1 MQEHDVVTIFV
12 YLQKNIGMTRLI
24 YKLFTLLSATLLF
37 ACQSHRTEQNAEIVV
52 SIAPLKYIV
61 EQITA
66 GDFEVDVL
74 VPAGTSPETFDPT
87 PRQMQNVQ
95 DATLLFTT
103 GLIEFEQNIVERLE
117 NKSNVISLSRGI
129 ELIEGSH
136 SHDDHAEEHHEGGH
150 SHHHGTDPHIW
161 TSPRELK
168 TMARNAYEA
177 IIEQYPDSVKYTAA
191 YNDFVAQLDNLDTMC
206 QQMCEA
212 SSARAFVIYH
222 PALTYFARA
231 YGMEQIAVEAD
242 GKEPSARHIAKLIEQ
257 AQAKG
262 IQCLLYQKEF
272 PRSVVDVIAR
282 DMGVEAQEIDPLKEN
297 VIENITKITRLIT
310 SK

>member
-1 MQEHDVVTIFV
+1 M
-12 YLQKNIGMTRLI
+12 
-24 YKLFTLLSATLLF
+24 
-37 ACQSHRTEQNAEIVV
+37 
-52 SIAPLKYIV
+52 
-61 EQITA
+61 
-66 GDFEVDVL
+66 DVL

-117 NKSNVISLSRGI
+117 NKSHVISLSRGI

-136 SHDDHAEEHHEGGH
+136 SHDDHAEEHHESGH

-177 IIEQYPDSVKYTAA
+177 IIEQYPDSVKYRAA
-191 YNDFVAQLDNLDTMC
+191 YNDFVAQLNNLDTMC

-231 YGMEQIAVEAD
+231 YGMEQIAVETD
-242 GKEPSARHIAKLIEQ
+242 GKEPSARHIATLIEQ
-257 AQAKG
+257 VQAKG
-262 IQCLLYQKEF
+262 IHSLLYQKEF

-297 VIENITKITRLIT
+297 VIENIAEITRLIT

>member
-1 MQEHDVVTIFV
+1 
-12 YLQKNIGMTRLI
+12 MTRHI
-24 YKLFTLLSATLLF
+24 YKILTLLSATLLF
-37 ACQSHRTEQNAEIVV
+37 ACQSHRDEQNAKIVV

-66 GDFEVDVL
+66 DDFVVDVL
-74 VPAGTSPETFDPT
+74 VPAGTSPETFDPS
-87 PRQMQNVQ
+87 PRQMQNLQ
-95 DATLLFTT
+95 DASLLFTT

-117 NKSNVISLSRGI
+117 NKSNVISLSHGI
-129 ELIEGSH
+129 ELIKGSH
-136 SHDDHAEEHHEGGH
+136 SHEDHAEEHHVGH

-177 IIEQYPDSVKYTAA
+177 IIAQYPDSVKYTAA
-191 YNDFVAQLDNLDTMC
+191 YNDFAAQLDNLDRMCADMC
-206 QQMCEA
+206 QA
-212 SSARAFVIYH
+212 SATRTFVVYH

-231 YGMEQIAVEAD
+231 YALEQIAVEED
-242 GKEPSARHIAKLIEQ
+242 GKEPSARHIATLIDK
-257 AQAKG
+257 AHKTG
-262 IQCLLYQKEF
+262 VTCLLYQKEF

-282 DMGVEAQEIDPLKEN
+282 DMGVQAQEIDPLKEN
-297 VIENITKITRLIT
+297 VVENIAEITRLIT

>member
-1 MQEHDVVTIFV
+1 MTIFV

-24 YKLFTLLSATLLF
+24 YKIFTLLSATLLF
-37 ACQSHRTEQNAEIVV
+37 ACQSYRAEQNAEIVV

-117 NKSNVISLSRGI
+117 NKSHVISLSRGI
-129 ELIEGSH
+129 ELIEGGH
-136 SHDDHAEEHHEGGH
+136 SHDAHAEEHHEGGH

-177 IIEQYPDSVKYTAA
+177 IIEQYPDSVKYRAA

-231 YGMEQIAVEAD
+231 YGMEQIAVETD
-242 GKEPSARHIAKLIEQ
+242 GKEPSARHIATLIEQ

-262 IQCLLYQKEF
+262 VHSLLYQKEF

-282 DMGVEAQEIDPLKEN
+282 DMGVEPQEIDPLKEN
-297 VIENITKITRLIT
+297 VVENIAEITRLIT

>member
-1 MQEHDVVTIFV
+1 MTIFV

-24 YKLFTLLSATLLF
+24 YKIFTLLSATLLF
-37 ACQSHRTEQNAEIVV
+37 ACQSHRAEQNAEIVV

-117 NKSNVISLSRGI
+117 NKSHVISLSRGI
-129 ELIEGSH
+129 ELIESGH
-136 SHDDHAEEHHEGGH
+136 SHGDHAEEHHEGGH

-191 YNDFVAQLDNLDTMC
+191 YNDFVAQLNNLDTMC

-212 SSARAFVIYH
+212 SSTKAFVIYH

-231 YGMEQIAVEAD
+231 YNMEQIAVEAD
-242 GKEPSARHIAKLIEQ
+242 GKEPSARHIATLIEQ

-262 IQCLLYQKEF
+262 IHSLLYQKEF

-282 DMGVEAQEIDPLKEN
+282 DMGVEPQEIDPLKEN
-297 VIENITKITRLIT
+297 VIENIAEITRLIT

>member
-24 YKLFTLLSATLLF
+24 YKIFTLLSATLLF
-37 ACQSHRTEQNAEIVV
+37 ACQSYRAEQNAEIVV

-117 NKSNVISLSRGI
+117 NKSHVISLSRGI
-129 ELIEGSH
+129 ELIEGGH
-136 SHDDHAEEHHEGGH
+136 SHDAHAEEHHEGGH

-177 IIEQYPDSVKYTAA
+177 IIEQYPDSVKYRAA

-231 YGMEQIAVEAD
+231 YGMEQIAVETD
-242 GKEPSARHIAKLIEQ
+242 GKEPSARHIATLIEQ

-262 IQCLLYQKEF
+262 VHSLLYQKEF

-282 DMGVEAQEIDPLKEN
+282 DMGVEPQEIDPLKEN
-297 VIENITKITRLIT
+297 VVENIAEITRLIT

>member
-1 MQEHDVVTIFV
+1 
-12 YLQKNIGMTRLI
+12 MTRHI
-24 YKLFTLLSATLLF
+24 YKILTLLSATLLF
-37 ACQSHRTEQNAEIVV
+37 ACQSHRAEQNAEIVV

-66 GDFEVDVL
+66 DDFEVDVL
-74 VPAGTSPETFDPT
+74 VPAGTSPETFDPS
-87 PRQMQNVQ
+87 PRQMQNLQ
-95 DATLLFTT
+95 DASLLFTT

-117 NKSNVISLSRGI
+117 NKSNIISLSRGI
-129 ELIEGSH
+129 ELIEGSL
-136 SHDDHAEEHHEGGH
+136 SHEQHAAEHHAEDGH

-177 IIEQYPDSVKYTAA
+177 IIAQYPDSVKYTAA
-191 YNDFVAQLDNLDTMC
+191 YNDFAAQLENLDRMCADMC
-206 QQMCEA
+206 QA
-212 SSARAFVIYH
+212 SATRTFVVYH

-231 YGMEQIAVEAD
+231 YALEQIAVEED
-242 GKEPSARHIAKLIEQ
+242 GKEPSARHIATLIDK
-257 AQAKG
+257 AHKTG
-262 IQCLLYQKEF
+262 VTCLLYQKEF

-282 DMGVEAQEIDPLKEN
+282 DMGVQAQEIDPLKEN
-297 VIENITKITRLIT
+297 VVENIAEITRLIT

>member
-1 MQEHDVVTIFV
+1 MAIIF
-12 YLQKNIGMTRLI
+12 YGLQVALVGMGIVFCGLVILIGLI
-24 YKLFTLLSATLLF
+24 KGMEKVL
-37 ACQSHRTEQNAEIVV
+37 
-52 SIAPLKYIV
+52 P
-61 EQITA
+61 QITA

-117 NKSNVISLSRGI
+117 NKSHVISLSRGI

-136 SHDDHAEEHHEGGH
+136 SHDAHAEEHHEGGH

-177 IIEQYPDSVKYTAA
+177 IIEQYPDSVKYRAA
-191 YNDFVAQLDNLDTMC
+191 YNDFVAQLNNLDTMC

-231 YGMEQIAVEAD
+231 YGMEQIAVETD
-242 GKEPSARHIAKLIEQ
+242 GKEPSARHIASLIEQ

-262 IQCLLYQKEF
+262 VHSLLYQKEF

-282 DMGVEAQEIDPLKEN
+282 DMGVEPQEIDPLKEN
-297 VIENITKITRLIT
+297 VIENIAEITRLIT

>member
-1 MQEHDVVTIFV
+1 
-12 YLQKNIGMTRLI
+12 MTRPI
-24 YKLFTLLSATLLF
+24 YKILSLLSTTLLI
-37 ACQSHRTEQNAEIVV
+37 ACHAQHAQQKSELIV

-66 GDFEVDVL
+66 DDFDVEVL

-87 PRQMQNVQ
+87 PRQMQDVQ

-117 NKSNVISLSRGI
+117 DKSNVVSLSHGI
-129 ELIEGSH
+129 DLITGSH
-136 SHDDHAEEHHEGGH
+136 AHEEHTSHAVEAH
-150 SHHHGTDPHIW
+150 AHHHGTDPHIW

-168 TMARNAYEA
+168 IMASNAHKA
-177 IIEQYPDSVKYTAA
+177 IMQHYPDSVKYTAA
-191 YNDFVAQLDNLDTMC
+191 YNDFVVRLDSLDTMC
-206 QQMCEA
+206 QQMCAA
-212 SSARAFVIYH
+212 SSTKAFVIYH

-231 YGMEQIAVEAD
+231 YELEQIAVEEN
-242 GKEPSARHIAKLIEQ
+242 GKDPSARHIATLIDK
-257 AQAKG
+257 AHAKHVT
-262 IQCLLYQKEF
+262 CLLYQKEF

-282 DMGVEAQEIDPLKEN
+282 DMGVKAQEIDPLKEN
-297 VIENITKITRLIT
+297 AIDNITEITRLIT

>member
-1 MQEHDVVTIFV
+1 
-12 YLQKNIGMTRLI
+12 MTRHI
-24 YKLFTLLSATLLF
+24 YKILTLLSATLLF
-37 ACQSHRTEQNAEIVV
+37 ACQSHRAEQNAEIVV

-66 GDFEVDVL
+66 DDFEVDVL
-74 VPAGTSPETFDPT
+74 VPAGTSPETFDPS
-87 PRQMQNVQ
+87 PRQMQNLQ
-95 DATLLFTT
+95 DASLLFTT

-117 NKSNVISLSRGI
+117 NKSNIISLSRGI
-129 ELIEGSH
+129 ELIEGSL
-136 SHDDHAEEHHEGGH
+136 SHEQHAAEHHAEDGH

-177 IIEQYPDSVKYTAA
+177 IIAQYPDSVKYTAA
-191 YNDFVAQLDNLDTMC
+191 YNDFAAQLENLDRMCADMC
-206 QQMCEA
+206 QA
-212 SSARAFVIYH
+212 SATRTFVVYH

-231 YGMEQIAVEAD
+231 YALEQIAVEED
-242 GKEPSARHIAKLIEQ
+242 GKEPSARHIATLIDKAHET
-257 AQAKG
+257 G
-262 IQCLLYQKEF
+262 VTCLLYQKEF

-282 DMGVEAQEIDPLKEN
+282 DMGVQAQEIDPLKEN
-297 VIENITKITRLIT
+297 VVENIAEITRLIT

>member
-1 MQEHDVVTIFV
+1 
-12 YLQKNIGMTRLI
+12 MTRLI
-24 YKLFTLLSATLLF
+24 YKIFTLLSATLLF
-37 ACQSHRTEQNAEIVV
+37 ACQSHRAEQNAEIVV

-74 VPAGTSPETFDPT
+74 VPAGTSPETFDPS

-117 NKSNVISLSRGI
+117 NKSHVISLSRGI
-129 ELIEGSH
+129 ELIEGDH
-136 SHDDHAEEHHEGGH
+136 SHEDHAEEHHEGGH

-177 IIEQYPDSVKYTAA
+177 IIEQYPDSVRYTAA
-191 YNDFVAQLDNLDTMC
+191 YNDFVAQLNNLDTMC

-212 SSARAFVIYH
+212 SSAKAFVIYH

-231 YGMEQIAVEAD
+231 YGMEQIAVETD
-242 GKEPSARHIAKLIEQ
+242 GKEPSARHIATLIEQ

-262 IQCLLYQKEF
+262 IHSLLYQKEF

-297 VIENITKITRLIT
+297 VIENIAEITRLIT

>member
-1 MQEHDVVTIFV
+1 
-12 YLQKNIGMTRLI
+12 MTRLI
-24 YKLFTLLSATLLF
+24 YKIFTLLSATLLF
-37 ACQSHRTEQNAEIVV
+37 ACQSYRAEQNAEIVV

-136 SHDDHAEEHHEGGH
+136 SHEDHAAEHHEGH

-177 IIEQYPDSVKYTAA
+177 IIKQYPDSVKYTAA
-191 YNDFVAQLDNLDTMC
+191 YNDFVAQLNNLDTMC

-231 YGMEQIAVEAD
+231 YGMEQIAVETD
-242 GKEPSARHIAKLIEQ
+242 GKEPSARHIATLIEQ

-262 IQCLLYQKEF
+262 AHSLLYQKEF

-297 VIENITKITRLIT
+297 VIENIAEITRLIT

>member
-1 MQEHDVVTIFV
+1 MTIFV

-24 YKLFTLLSATLLF
+24 YKIFTLLSATLLF
-37 ACQSHRTEQNAEIVV
+37 ACQSYRAEQNAEIVV

-117 NKSNVISLSRGI
+117 NKSHVISLSRGI
-129 ELIEGSH
+129 ELNEGSH
-136 SHDDHAEEHHEGGH
+136 SHDAHAEEHHESGH

-191 YNDFVAQLDNLDTMC
+191 YNDFVAQLNNLDTMC

-212 SSARAFVIYH
+212 SSAKAFVIYH

-231 YGMEQIAVEAD
+231 YGMEQIAVETD
-242 GKEPSARHIAKLIEQ
+242 GKEPSARHIAMLIEQ
-257 AQAKG
+257 AQAKD
-262 IQCLLYQKEF
+262 IHSLLYQKEF
-272 PRSVVDVIAR
+272 PRSVVDVIAH

-297 VIENITKITRLIT
+297 VIENIAEITRLIT

>member
-1 MQEHDVVTIFV
+1 MTIFV

-37 ACQSHRTEQNAEIVV
+37 ACQSHRAEQNAKIVV

-136 SHDDHAEEHHEGGH
+136 SHEDHAEEHHEGGH

-191 YNDFVAQLDNLDTMC
+191 YNDFVAQLNNLDTMC

-231 YGMEQIAVEAD
+231 YGMEQIAVETD
-242 GKEPSARHIAKLIEQ
+242 GKEPSARHIATLIEQ

-262 IQCLLYQKEF
+262 IHSLLYQKEF

-297 VIENITKITRLIT
+297 VIENIAEITRLIT

>member
-1 MQEHDVVTIFV
+1 
-12 YLQKNIGMTRLI
+12 MTRLI
-24 YKLFTLLSATLLF
+24 YKIFTLLSATLLF
-37 ACQSHRTEQNAEIVV
+37 ACQSYRAEQNAEIVV

-117 NKSNVISLSRGI
+117 NKSHVISLSRGI

-136 SHDDHAEEHHEGGH
+136 SHEDHAEEHHEGH

-212 SSARAFVIYH
+212 SSAKAFVIYH

-242 GKEPSARHIAKLIEQ
+242 GKEPSARHIATLIEQ

-262 IQCLLYQKEF
+262 VHSLLYQKEF

-297 VIENITKITRLIT
+297 VIENIAEITRLIT

>member
-136 SHDDHAEEHHEGGH
+136 SHEDHAEEHHEGGH

-177 IIEQYPDSVKYTAA
+177 IIEQYPDSVKYKAA

>member
-1 MQEHDVVTIFV
+1 
-12 YLQKNIGMTRLI
+12 MTRHI
-24 YKLFTLLSATLLF
+24 YKILTLLSATLLC
-37 ACQSHRTEQNAEIVV
+37 ACQSHRAEQNAEIVV

-66 GDFEVDVL
+66 DDFEVDVL
-74 VPAGTSPETFDPT
+74 VPAGTSPETFDPS
-87 PRQMQNVQ
+87 PRQMQNLQ
-95 DATLLFTT
+95 DASLLFTT

-117 NKSNVISLSRGI
+117 NKSNIISLSHGI
-129 ELIEGSH
+129 ELIKGSH
-136 SHDDHAEEHHEGGH
+136 SHGEHAAEHHAEDGH

-177 IIEQYPDSVKYTAA
+177 IIAQYPDSVKYTAA
-191 YNDFVAQLDNLDTMC
+191 YNDFAAQLENLDRMC
-206 QQMCEA
+206 ADRCQA
-212 SSARAFVIYH
+212 SATRTFVVYH

-231 YGMEQIAVEAD
+231 YALEQIAVEED
-242 GKEPSARHIAKLIEQ
+242 GKEPSARHIATLIDK
-257 AQAKG
+257 AHKTG
-262 IQCLLYQKEF
+262 ITCLLYQKEF

-282 DMGVEAQEIDPLKEN
+282 DMGVQAQEIDPLKEN
-297 VIENITKITRLIT
+297 VVENIAEITRLIT

>member
-24 YKLFTLLSATLLF
+24 YKIFTLLSATLLF
-37 ACQSHRTEQNAEIVV
+37 ACQSHRAEQNAEIVV

-117 NKSNVISLSRGI
+117 NKSHVISLSRGI

-136 SHDDHAEEHHEGGH
+136 SHEDHAEEHHEGGH

-191 YNDFVAQLDNLDTMC
+191 YNDFVAQLNNLDTMC

-231 YGMEQIAVEAD
+231 YGMEQIAVETD
-242 GKEPSARHIAKLIEQ
+242 GKEPSARHIATLIEQ

-262 IQCLLYQKEF
+262 IHSLLYQKEF

-297 VIENITKITRLIT
+297 VIENIAEITRLIT

>member
-1 MQEHDVVTIFV
+1 MTIFV

-24 YKLFTLLSATLLF
+24 YKIFTLLSATLLF
-37 ACQSHRTEQNAEIVV
+37 ACQSHRAEQNAEIVV

-87 PRQMQNVQ
+87 PRQMQNVH

-117 NKSNVISLSRGI
+117 NKSHVISLSRGI

-136 SHDDHAEEHHEGGH
+136 SHEDHAEEHHEGGH

-177 IIEQYPDSVKYTAA
+177 IIEQYPDSVKYWAA

-212 SSARAFVIYH
+212 SSAKAFVIYH

-231 YGMEQIAVEAD
+231 YGMEQIAVETD
-242 GKEPSARHIAKLIEQ
+242 GKEPSARHIATLIEQ

-262 IQCLLYQKEF
+262 IHSLLYQKEF

-297 VIENITKITRLIT
+297 VIENIAEITRLIT

>member
-1 MQEHDVVTIFV
+1 
-12 YLQKNIGMTRLI
+12 MTRLI
-24 YKLFTLLSATLLF
+24 YKIFTLLSATLLF
-37 ACQSHRTEQNAEIVV
+37 ACQSYRAEQNAEIVV

-136 SHDDHAEEHHEGGH
+136 SHEDHAEEHHEGGH

-191 YNDFVAQLDNLDTMC
+191 YNDFVAQLNNLDTMC

-212 SSARAFVIYH
+212 SSAKAFVIYH

-231 YGMEQIAVEAD
+231 YGMEQIAVETD
-242 GKEPSARHIAKLIEQ
+242 GKEPSARHIATLIEQ

-262 IQCLLYQKEF
+262 VHSLLYQKEF

-297 VIENITKITRLIT
+297 VIENIAEITRLIT

>member
-1 MQEHDVVTIFV
+1 
-12 YLQKNIGMTRLI
+12 MTKHI
-24 YKLFTLLSATLLF
+24 YKILSLIALTALLSA
-37 ACQSHRTEQNAEIVV
+37 CRTERTAEQAEMMVT
-52 SIAPLKYIV
+52 IAPLKYIV

-66 GDFEVDVL
+66 DDFRVGVL

-87 PRQMQNVQ
+87 PRQIVDINN
-95 DATLLFTT
+95 AKLLFST
-103 GLIEFEQNIVERLE
+103 GLIEFEQNILSRLD
-117 NKSNVISLSRGI
+117 NQSKVIPLSRGI

-136 SHDDHAEEHHEGGH
+136 SHGEHAEEHHEGGH

-168 TMARNAYEA
+168 TIARNAYEA

-191 YNDFVAQLDNLDTMC
+191 YNDLATQLEVLDQMC
-206 QQMCEA
+206 QDMCQS
-212 SSARAFVIYH
+212 SSAKAFVIYH

-242 GKEPSARHIAKLIEQ
+242 GKEPSARHIATLIEE

-262 IQCLLYQKEF
+262 VQCLLYQSQF
-272 PRSVVDVIAR
+272 PRSVVDVIAD
-282 DMGVEAQEIDPLKEN
+282 DMGVEAQEIDPLKVN
-297 VIENITKITRLIT
+297 VVENIASITRLIT
-310 SK
+310 GNN

>member
-1 MQEHDVVTIFV
+1 
-12 YLQKNIGMTRLI
+12 MTKHI
-24 YKLFTLLSATLLF
+24 YKVLSLIALTTLLSA
-37 ACQSHRTEQNAEIVV
+37 CRTERTAEQAEMMVT
-52 SIAPLKYIV
+52 IAPLKYIV

-66 GDFEVDVL
+66 DDFRVGVL

-87 PRQMQNVQ
+87 PRQIVDINN
-95 DATLLFTT
+95 AKLLFST
-103 GLIEFEQNIVERLE
+103 GLIEFEQNILARLD
-117 NKSNVISLSRGI
+117 NQSKVISLSRGI

-136 SHDDHAEEHHEGGH
+136 SHGEHAEEHHADGGH

-168 TMARNAYEA
+168 TMARNAYDA

-191 YNDFVAQLDNLDTMC
+191 YNDLATQLEALDQMC
-206 QQMCEA
+206 QDMCQS
-212 SSARAFVIYH
+212 SSAKAFVIYH

-242 GKEPSARHIAKLIEQ
+242 GKEPSARHIATLIEE

-262 IQCLLYQKEF
+262 VQCLLYQSQF
-272 PRSVVDVIAR
+272 PRSVVDVIAD
-282 DMGVEAQEIDPLKEN
+282 DMGVKAQEIDPLKEN
-297 VIENITKITRLIT
+297 VVENIASITRLIT
-310 SK
+310 GNN

>member
-24 YKLFTLLSATLLF
+24 YKIFTLLSATLLF
-37 ACQSHRTEQNAEIVV
+37 ACQSHRAEQNAEIVV

-136 SHDDHAEEHHEGGH
+136 SHEDHAEEHHEGGH

-168 TMARNAYEA
+168 TMARNTYEA
-177 IIEQYPDSVKYTAA
+177 IIEQYPDSVKYRAA
-191 YNDFVAQLDNLDTMC
+191 YNDFVAQLNNLDTMC

-231 YGMEQIAVEAD
+231 YGMEQIAVETD
-242 GKEPSARHIAKLIEQ
+242 GKEPSARHIATLIEQ

-262 IQCLLYQKEF
+262 IHSLLYQKEF

-282 DMGVEAQEIDPLKEN
+282 DMGVEPQEIDPLKEN
-297 VIENITKITRLIT
+297 VIDNIAEITRLIT
-310 SK
+310 S

>member
-1 MQEHDVVTIFV
+1 
-12 YLQKNIGMTRLI
+12 MTKYI
-24 YKLFTLLSATLLF
+24 YKALSLIALTTLLSA
-37 ACQSHRTEQNAEIVV
+37 CRTERTAEQAEMMVT
-52 SIAPLKYIV
+52 IAPLKYIV

-66 GDFEVDVL
+66 DDFHIEVL

-87 PRQMQNVQ
+87 PRQIVDINK
-95 DATLLFTT
+95 AKLLFST
-103 GLIEFEQNIVERLE
+103 GLIEFEQNILSRLG
-117 NKSNVISLSRGI
+117 NQSKVISLSRGI

-136 SHDDHAEEHHEGGH
+136 SHGDHAEEHQAEGGH

-191 YNDFVAQLDNLDTMC
+191 YNDLATQLETLDQMC
-206 QQMCEA
+206 QDMCQA
-212 SSARAFVIYH
+212 SSAKAFVIYH

-242 GKEPSARHIAKLIEQ
+242 GKEPSARHIATLIEE

-262 IQCLLYQKEF
+262 VQCLLYQSQF
-272 PRSVVDVIAR
+272 PRSVVDVIAD

-297 VIENITKITRLIT
+297 VVENIASITRLIT
-310 SK
+310 GNN

>member
-1 MQEHDVVTIFV
+1 
-12 YLQKNIGMTRLI
+12 MTRLI
-24 YKLFTLLSATLLF
+24 YKIFTLLSATLFF
-37 ACQSHRTEQNAEIVV
+37 ACQSHRAEQNAEIVV

-117 NKSNVISLSRGI
+117 NKSHVISLSRGI
-129 ELIEGSH
+129 ELIEGGH
-136 SHDDHAEEHHEGGH
+136 SHDAHAEEHHEGGH

-177 IIEQYPDSVKYTAA
+177 IIEQYPDSVKYRAA

-231 YGMEQIAVEAD
+231 YGMEQIAVETD
-242 GKEPSARHIAKLIEQ
+242 GKEPSARHIATLIEQ

-262 IQCLLYQKEF
+262 VHSLLYQNEF

-297 VIENITKITRLIT
+297 VIENIAEITRLLT

>member
-1 MQEHDVVTIFV
+1 
-12 YLQKNIGMTRLI
+12 MTRLI

-136 SHDDHAEEHHEGGH
+136 SHEDHAEEHHEGGH

-177 IIEQYPDSVKYTAA
+177 IIEQYPDSVKYKAA